1 MIKVERHRVCLH
13 SAVSFFIAMKTYEEF
28 KKLFANADEKK
39 IAVLDGLIE
48 EAYDCKCEIT
58 ELKERIQDMKA
69 RNVKFTLVA
78 RREKLLIQK
87 RASYTNMMG
96 KLCREL
102 LAVDSDGLDDEGL
115 EDYE

>member
-1 MIKVERHRVCLH
+1 
-13 SAVSFFIAMKTYEEF
+13 
-28 KKLFANADEKK
+28 
-39 IAVLDGLIE
+39 
-48 EAYDCKCEIT
+48 
-58 ELKERIQDMKA
+58 MKA